1 MCNRGRKL
9 LLFNDFLVAPTTI
22 VVYVIVCAQRAIG
35 QRLLYLGLSAPWIPI
50 FLPFFS
56 LSRGLS
62 GSWIGIQLPAVR
74 IVLLRSLFERESE
87 RERGYAARLSS
98 RSRYRRIV
106 WLIDVVAVQQSNY
119 LHIARNKTGWSS
131 LNIHED
137 RSSYRRLSTSDYDIT
152 MLIFKNCFSTLNA
165 LLLII
170 FFFRVYVIEFW
181 L

>member
-1 MCNRGRKL
+1 MYRVRATSDRATTTLSRPVCTVDTHFSSFFLSLSWLIWFLNRDTAASCT
-9 LLFNDFLVAPTTI
+9 NCITTI
-22 VVYVIVCAQRAIG
+22 VIR
-35 QRLLYLGLSAPWIPI
+35 
-50 FLPFFS
+50 
-56 LSRGLS
+56 
-62 GSWIGIQLPAVR
+62 
-74 IVLLRSLFERESE
+74 E
-87 RERGYAARLSS
+87 RERGYAVRLSS

-106 WLIDVVAVQQSNY
+106 WLIDVVQRSNY